1 MMVMVVLIGLL
12 LLELNMV
19 TGVCP
24 NFRAVAVPLKY
35 LENL

>member
-1 MMVMVVLIGLL
+1 MVMVVLIGLL
-12 LLELNMV
+12 LGLNMV